1 MFTNGNDCGVKKEVT
16 AALKEEKEGRE
27 EENPK
32 HLQCKKGSFQ

>member
-27 EENPK
+27 EEK
-32 HLQCKKGSFQ
+32 IQASIHK